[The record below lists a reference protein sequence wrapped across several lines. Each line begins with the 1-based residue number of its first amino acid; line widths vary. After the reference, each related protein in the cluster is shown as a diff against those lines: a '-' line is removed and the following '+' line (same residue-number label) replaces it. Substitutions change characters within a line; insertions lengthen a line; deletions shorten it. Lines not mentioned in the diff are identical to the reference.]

1 MKTTELTI
9 LEQESF
15 AKASVGFDEKLAAHN
30 LELRA
35 ATIDT
40 LQVNVGKLCNQ
51 ACKHCH
57 VDASPTRTEIMSRE
71 TIEQVLTA
79 IRKFKIPTLDI
90 TGGAPELNPSFRY
103 LVGEAR
109 AAGAAIIVRHNLT
122 VMFEDGQE
130 DLPEFFREHR
140 VEVISSLPYFLQQ
153 QTDAQRGRGVFE
165 KSIKALRRLNA
176 VGYGIEKDLNLNLV
190 YNPTGAFLPPAQT
203 SLETDFKREMKT
215 RYNVSFD
222 NLYTITNMP
231 IKRFLGYLR
240 RSGNEERYMQK
251 LLDAFN
257 PAAVEGLMC
266 RNLISIDWLGKLYDC
281 DFNQMLEFGIENSL
295 PQTIGEFDPH
305 RLMRRQI
312 MTGAH
317 CFGCTAGAGSSCG
330 GVVVN

>member
-1 MKTTELTI
+1 
-9 LEQESF
+9 
-15 AKASVGFDEKLAAHN
+15 
-30 LELRA
+30 
-35 ATIDT
+35 
-40 LQVNVGKLCNQ
+40 
-51 ACKHCH
+51 
-57 VDASPTRTEIMSRE
+57 
-71 TIEQVLTA
+71 
-79 IRKFKIPTLDI
+79 
-90 TGGAPELNPSFRY
+90 
-103 LVGEAR
+103 
-109 AAGAAIIVRHNLT
+109 

-130 DLPEFFREHR
+130 DLPEFFREHH
-140 VEVISSLPYFLQQ
+140 VLVISSLPYFLQQ

-266 RNLISIDWLGKLYDC
+266 RNLISVDWLGKLYDC
-281 DFNQMLEFGIENSL
+281 DFNQMLELGIENSL
-295 PQTIGEFDPH
+295 PQTIGEFDPN